1 MKAIHVALSILTVA
15 VLLAGC
21 NVNKDISV
29 PARAHW
35 SSGNSTIN
43 GEITVGAGAIVN
55 GGLRTINGSISVA
68 SNARVSDLTTING
81 TITLSDGVHTGEP
94 KGVNATITLGR
105 QVIADGTV
113 ESVNGN
119 IRAGSGSR
127 IQGNVQNVNGDIT
140 LCDTQVTGNLAFYNG
155 TVQVAQNSVV
165 QGDITA
171 KKPNGNGN
179 NREPILIVG
188 PGAHVG
194 GTISFE
200 RPGELYVSDS
210 AVIHA
215 VQGAMPVKFSGA
227 VPAKLSAPNCPNT

>member
-1 MKAIHVALSILTVA
+1 MKTIRVALSILPVVA
-15 VLLAGC
+15 LLAGC

-29 PARAHW
+29 PAQAHW
-35 SSGNSTIN
+35 SSGSSTIN
-43 GEITVGAGAIVN
+43 GEITVGAGAIVD

-68 SNARVSDLTTING
+68 SNAKVGSLTTING
-81 TITLSDGVHTGEP
+81 TITLSDGVHAGEL
-94 KGVNATITLGR
+94 KDVNATITLGK
-105 QVIADGTV
+105 QVVANGTV
-113 ESVNGN
+113 ESVNGD

-127 IQGNVQNVNGDIT
+127 IQGALRDVNGDIT

-155 TVQVAQNSVV
+155 TVQVAENSVV

-188 PGAHVG
+188 PGANVG
-194 GTISFE
+194 GSISFE

-215 VQGAMPVKFSGA
+215 V
-227 VPAKLSAPNCPNT
+227 